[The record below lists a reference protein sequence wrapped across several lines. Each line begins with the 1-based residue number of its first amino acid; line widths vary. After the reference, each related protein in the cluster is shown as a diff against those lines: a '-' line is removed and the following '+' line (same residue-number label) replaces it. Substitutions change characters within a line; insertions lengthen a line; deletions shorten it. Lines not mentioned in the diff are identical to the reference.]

1 MKEKTAKDKNQFYL
15 LLIGA
20 VIIAVIAIMLFSQPA
35 PDAQAGGA
43 QAGTATGDAAD
54 VLASGG
60 GQPQEGTEP
69 ALDSAGGEIA
79 E

>member
-1 MKEKTAKDKNQFYL
+1 MKGTKAKNKNEMYL
-15 LLIGA
+15 LIIG
-20 VIIAVIAIMLFSQPA
+20 VIVVAVIAIALLSQPA
-35 PDAQAGGA
+35 QDTQAAGGA
-43 QAGTATGDAAD
+43 ATGDATD